1 MKNKFIIFYTIFAS
15 AVFAFAIAFFGV
27 NIYKE
32 YSQGQ
37 SRANQRYN
45 TLISDIKTYNSI
57 DKEISEN
64 SLSNIKSVLK
74 DFNDFSFIQINL
86 NDSEILKYPKDA
98 SADLTVSNL
107 TKTFSSS
114 FNTQNGQ
121 FEILCNMYLL
131 RPSSIYYYAK
141 ISFII
146 ILIVTIIT
154 IILIFYINSQ
164 EKQLSTGNISE
175 SDTDFSNENDEDE
188 DEIESELQIAEF
200 FSDSATK
207 NNLSKNPQDSE
218 NSDDLEIKEES
229 DSNDNNLSSQS
240 EHSDITLENHIE
252 TENNSET
259 ETNSKIETELEQNN
273 SEHSDKPSEDKK
285 DEDNQD
291 ENENKVSVSLPDYET
306 PVTIENLEEKEK
318 HEDEESAVSDNTEGS
333 PSGLFNP
340 ITGLGW
346 ESYLDTRLENEIN
359 RAISSEIDISVFIIN
374 IPDMERN
381 SEESKKV
388 SDYLT
393 LQFQFKDLL
402 FEYKNDSIVAIKIS
416 MNLDDA
422 LNFADKIHA
431 EISQIIEQKDCY
443 IGISTR
449 SIRIVSGERLLN
461 EAWASVEHA
470 KQEEDSPI
478 IAFRVDAERYRQF
491 LEQN

>member
-1 MKNKFIIFYTIFAS
+1 MKNKFIIFYTVFAS
-15 AVFAFAIAFFGV
+15 AIFAFAIAFFGV

-37 SRANQRYN
+37 ARANQRYN
-45 TLISDIKTYNSI
+45 TLITDIKAYNSI
-57 DKEISEN
+57 DKNISET

-74 DFNDFSFIQINL
+74 DFNDFSFIQIKL
-86 NDSEILKYPKDA
+86 NDSEILKYPKDV
-98 SADLTVSNL
+98 SAELTVSNL
-107 TKTFSSS
+107 TKTFSSN

-121 FEILCNMYLL
+121 FEILCNLYLL

-146 ILIVTIIT
+146 ILIVTLIT

-164 EKQLSTGNISE
+164 EKQFSAKVSSE
-175 SDTDFSNENDEDE
+175 ADAELLNENDFDSKFQLDENLSGSSSEVESSSIQQNSVNSIDLDIDLSSESEQNKNSFDE
-188 DEIESELQIAEF
+188 DSEQIFDLENNTEMDTEIQQ
-200 FSDSATK
+200 T
-207 NNLSKNPQDSE
+207 DSE
-218 NSDDLEIKEES
+218 YSALTPEDKINE
-229 DSNDNNLSSQS
+229 DSQ
-240 EHSDITLENHIE
+240 
-252 TENNSET
+252 TENE
-259 ETNSKIETELEQNN
+259 EKEI
-273 SEHSDKPSEDKK
+273 PA
-285 DEDNQD
+285 
-291 ENENKVSVSLPDYET
+291 SLPDYES
-306 PVTIENLEEKEK
+306 PVIIESSDVKENNDA
-318 HEDEESAVSDNTEGS
+318 ENAPASDSSESN

-340 ITGLGW
+340 VTGLGW

-374 IPDMERN
+374 IPNLERE

-388 SDYLT
+388 SEYLS

-402 FEYKNDSIVAIKIS
+402 FEYKNDCIVSIKIS

-431 EISQIIEQKDCY
+431 EIMQIINQKECY

-449 SIRIVSGERLLN
+449 SIRIVSSERLLN
-461 EAWASVEHA
+461 EAWAALEHA

-478 IAFRVDAERYRQF
+478 IAFRVDADKYRQF

>member
-1 MKNKFIIFYTIFAS
+1 MKNKFIIFYTVFAS
-15 AVFAFAIAFFGV
+15 AIFAFAIAFFGV

-37 SRANQRYN
+37 ARANQRYN
-45 TLISDIKTYNSI
+45 TLITDIKAYNSI
-57 DKEISEN
+57 DKNISET

-74 DFNDFSFIQINL
+74 DFNDFSFIQIKL
-86 NDSEILKYPKDA
+86 NDSEILKYPKDV
-98 SADLTVSNL
+98 SAELTVSNL
-107 TKTFSSS
+107 TKTFSSN

-121 FEILCNMYLL
+121 FEILCNLYLL

-146 ILIVTIIT
+146 ILIVTLIT

-164 EKQLSTGNISE
+164 EKQFSAKVSSE
-175 SDTDFSNENDEDE
+175 ADAELLNENDFDSKFQLDE
-188 DEIESELQIAEF
+188 NLSGSSSEVESSSIQQNSVNSIDLDIDLSSESEQNENSF
-200 FSDSATK
+200 YE
-207 NNLSKNPQDSE
+207 DSE
-218 NSDDLEIKEES
+218 QIFDLEKNTEM
-229 DSNDNNLSSQS
+229 
-240 EHSDITLENHIE
+240 E
-252 TENNSET
+252 TEIQQT
-259 ETNSKIETELEQNN
+259 
-273 SEHSDKPSEDKK
+273 DSEDGTLNP
-285 DEDNQD
+285 EDRNNENSQT
-291 ENENKVSVSLPDYET
+291 ENEEKEIPASLPDYES
-306 PVTIENLEEKEK
+306 PVIIESSDVKENNDA
-318 HEDEESAVSDNTEGS
+318 ENAPASDSSESN

-340 ITGLGW
+340 VTGLGW

-374 IPDMERN
+374 IPNLERE

-388 SDYLT
+388 SEYLS

-402 FEYKNDSIVAIKIS
+402 FEYKNDCIVAIKIS

-431 EISQIIEQKDCY
+431 EIMQIINQKECY

-449 SIRIVSGERLLN
+449 SIRIVSRERLLN
-461 EAWASVEHA
+461 EAWAALEHA

-478 IAFRVDAERYRQF
+478 IAFRVDADKYRQF

>member
-1 MKNKFIIFYTIFAS
+1 MKNKFIIFYTVFAS
-15 AVFAFAIAFFGV
+15 AIFAFAIAFFGV

-37 SRANQRYN
+37 ARANQRYN
-45 TLISDIKTYNSI
+45 TLITDIKAYNSI
-57 DKEISEN
+57 DKNISET

-74 DFNDFSFIQINL
+74 DFNDFSFIQIKL
-86 NDSEILKYPKDA
+86 NDSEILKYPKDV
-98 SADLTVSNL
+98 SAELTVSNL
-107 TKTFSSS
+107 TKTFSSN

-121 FEILCNMYLL
+121 FEILCNLYLL

-146 ILIVTIIT
+146 ILIVTLIT

-164 EKQLSTGNISE
+164 EKQFSAKVSSE
-175 SDTDFSNENDEDE
+175 TDSELLNENDFDSKLQLDENLSGSSSEVESSSIQQNSVNSIDLDIDLSSESEQNKKSFDE
-188 DEIESELQIAEF
+188 DSEQIFDLENNTEMDTEIQQ
-200 FSDSATK
+200 SDSEYSTLNPEDK
-207 NNLSKNPQDSE
+207 NNEDS
-218 NSDDLEIKEES
+218 
-229 DSNDNNLSSQS
+229 Q
-240 EHSDITLENHIE
+240 
-252 TENNSET
+252 TENE
-259 ETNSKIETELEQNN
+259 EKEI
-273 SEHSDKPSEDKK
+273 PA
-285 DEDNQD
+285 
-291 ENENKVSVSLPDYET
+291 SLPDYES
-306 PVTIENLEEKEK
+306 PVIIESSDVKENNDA
-318 HEDEESAVSDNTEGS
+318 ENAPASDSSESN

-340 ITGLGW
+340 VTGLGW

-374 IPDMERN
+374 IPNLERE

-388 SDYLT
+388 SEYLS

-402 FEYKNDSIVAIKIS
+402 FEYKNDCIVAIKIS

-431 EISQIIEQKDCY
+431 EIMQIINQKECY

-449 SIRIVSGERLLN
+449 SIRIVSSERLLN
-461 EAWASVEHA
+461 EAWAALEHA

-478 IAFRVDAERYRQF
+478 IAFRVDADKYRQF

>member
-1 MKNKFIIFYTIFAS
+1 MKNKFIIFYTVFAS
-15 AVFAFAIAFFGV
+15 AIFAFAIAFFGV

-37 SRANQRYN
+37 ARANQRYN
-45 TLISDIKTYNSI
+45 TLITDIKAYNSI
-57 DKEISEN
+57 DKNISET

-74 DFNDFSFIQINL
+74 DFNDFSFIQIKL
-86 NDSEILKYPKDA
+86 NDSEILKYPKDV
-98 SADLTVSNL
+98 SAELTVSNL
-107 TKTFSSS
+107 TKTFSSN

-121 FEILCNMYLL
+121 FEILCNLYLL

-146 ILIVTIIT
+146 ILIVTLIT

-164 EKQLSTGNISE
+164 EKQFSAKVSSE
-175 SDTDFSNENDEDE
+175 ADAELLNENDFDSKLQLDENLSGSSSEVESSSIQQNSVNSIDLDIDLSSESEQNEKSFDE
-188 DEIESELQIAEF
+188 DSEQIFDLENNTEMDTEIQQTDSEDGALNPE
-200 FSDSATK
+200 DK
-207 NNLSKNPQDSE
+207 NNEDS
-218 NSDDLEIKEES
+218 
-229 DSNDNNLSSQS
+229 Q
-240 EHSDITLENHIE
+240 
-252 TENNSET
+252 TENE
-259 ETNSKIETELEQNN
+259 EKEI
-273 SEHSDKPSEDKK
+273 PA
-285 DEDNQD
+285 
-291 ENENKVSVSLPDYET
+291 SLPDYES
-306 PVTIENLEEKEK
+306 PVIIESSDVKENNDA
-318 HEDEESAVSDNTEGS
+318 ENASASDSSESN

-340 ITGLGW
+340 VTGLGW

-374 IPDMERN
+374 IPNLERE

-388 SDYLT
+388 SEYLS

-402 FEYKNDSIVAIKIS
+402 FEYKNDCIVAIKIS

-431 EISQIIEQKDCY
+431 EIMQIINQKECY

-449 SIRIVSGERLLN
+449 SIRIVSSERLLN
-461 EAWASVEHA
+461 EAWAALEHA

-478 IAFRVDAERYRQF
+478 IAFRVDADKYRQF

>member
-15 AVFAFAIAFFGV
+15 AVFAFAISLFGV

-45 TLISDIKTYNSI
+45 TLVTDIKSYNSI

-86 NDSEILKYPKDA
+86 NNSEILKYPKDA

-107 TKTFSSS
+107 TKTFSSN

-164 EKQLSTGNISE
+164 EKQFSAKVSSEADSELLSENDFDSKLQLDENLSGSSSEVDSSFIQQNSVNSIDLDIDLSSE
-175 SDTDFSNENDEDE
+175 SEQNKNSFDED
-188 DEIESELQIAEF
+188 SELI
-200 FSDSATK
+200 SDLEK
-207 NNLSKNPQDSE
+207 NTEMDTEIQQTDSE
-218 NSDDLEIKEES
+218 DGALNPEDKNIE
-229 DSNDNNLSSQS
+229 DSQ
-240 EHSDITLENHIE
+240 
-252 TENNSET
+252 TENE
-259 ETNSKIETELEQNN
+259 EKEI
-273 SEHSDKPSEDKK
+273 PA
-285 DEDNQD
+285 
-291 ENENKVSVSLPDYET
+291 SLPDYES
-306 PVTIENLEEKEK
+306 PVIIESSDAKENIDA
-318 HEDEESAVSDNTEGS
+318 ENAPDSDSSESN

-340 ITGLGW
+340 VTGLGW
-346 ESYLDTRLENEIN
+346 ESYLNTRLENEIN

-374 IPDMERN
+374 IPNLERE

-388 SDYLT
+388 SEYLS

-402 FEYKNDSIVAIKIS
+402 FEYKNDCIVAIKIS
-416 MNLDDA
+416 MNLDEA
-422 LNFADKIHA
+422 LNFADKIHTD
-431 EISQIIEQKDCY
+431 ISQILEQKHCY

-449 SIRIVSGERLLN
+449 SIRIVSGERLFN
-461 EAWASVEHA
+461 EALAAVEHA
-470 KQEEDSPI
+470 KNEEDSPI
-478 IAFRVDAERYRQF
+478 IAFRVDVEKYRQF

>member
-1 MKNKFIIFYTIFAS
+1 MKNKFIIFYTVFAS
-15 AVFAFAIAFFGV
+15 AIFAFAIAFFGV

-37 SRANQRYN
+37 ARANQRYN
-45 TLISDIKTYNSI
+45 TLITDIKAYNSI
-57 DKEISEN
+57 DKNISET

-74 DFNDFSFIQINL
+74 DFNDFSFIQIKL
-86 NDSEILKYPKDA
+86 NDSEILKYPKDV
-98 SADLTVSNL
+98 SAELTVSNL
-107 TKTFSSS
+107 TKTFSSN

-121 FEILCNMYLL
+121 FEILCNLYLL

-146 ILIVTIIT
+146 ILIVTLIT

-164 EKQLSTGNISE
+164 EKQFSAKVSSE
-175 SDTDFSNENDEDE
+175 ADAELLNENDFDSKFQLDENLSGSSSEVDSSFIQQNSVNSIDLDIDLSSESEQNKKSFDE
-188 DEIESELQIAEF
+188 DSEQIFDLENNTEMDTEIQQTDSEDGTLNPE
-200 FSDSATK
+200 DK
-207 NNLSKNPQDSE
+207 NNEDS
-218 NSDDLEIKEES
+218 
-229 DSNDNNLSSQS
+229 Q
-240 EHSDITLENHIE
+240 
-252 TENNSET
+252 TENE
-259 ETNSKIETELEQNN
+259 EKEI
-273 SEHSDKPSEDKK
+273 PA
-285 DEDNQD
+285 
-291 ENENKVSVSLPDYET
+291 SLPDYES
-306 PVTIENLEEKEK
+306 PVIIETSDVKENNDA
-318 HEDEESAVSDNTEGS
+318 ENAPASDSSESN

-340 ITGLGW
+340 VTGLGW

-374 IPDMERN
+374 IPNLERE

-388 SDYLT
+388 SEYLS

-402 FEYKNDSIVAIKIS
+402 FEYKNDCIVAIKIS

-431 EISQIIEQKDCY
+431 EIMQIINQKECY

-449 SIRIVSGERLLN
+449 SIRIVSSERLLN
-461 EAWASVEHA
+461 EAWAALEHA

-478 IAFRVDAERYRQF
+478 IAFRVDADKYRQF

>member
-15 AVFAFAIAFFGV
+15 AVFAFAISLFGV

-45 TLISDIKTYNSI
+45 TLVTDIKSYNSI
-57 DKEISEN
+57 DKEMSEN
-64 SLSNIKSVLK
+64 SLSNLKSVLK

-86 NDSEILKYPKDA
+86 NNSEILKYPKNA

-107 TKTFSSS
+107 TKTFSSN

-164 EKQLSTGNISE
+164 EKQFSGKVSLEADSELLSENDFDSKLQLDENLSGSSSEVDSSFIQQNSVNSIDLDIDLSSE
-175 SDTDFSNENDEDE
+175 SEQNKNSFDEDSE
-188 DEIESELQIAEF
+188 QISDLEKNTEMDTEIQQ
-200 FSDSATK
+200 T
-207 NNLSKNPQDSE
+207 DSE
-218 NSDDLEIKEES
+218 DGALNPEDKNIE
-229 DSNDNNLSSQS
+229 DSQ
-240 EHSDITLENHIE
+240 
-252 TENNSET
+252 TENE
-259 ETNSKIETELEQNN
+259 EKEI
-273 SEHSDKPSEDKK
+273 PA
-285 DEDNQD
+285 
-291 ENENKVSVSLPDYET
+291 SLPDYES
-306 PVTIENLEEKEK
+306 PMIIESSDVKENNDA
-318 HEDEESAVSDNTEGS
+318 ENAPASDSSESN

-340 ITGLGW
+340 VTGLGW

-374 IPDMERN
+374 IPNLERE

-388 SDYLT
+388 SEYLS

-402 FEYKNDSIVAIKIS
+402 FEYKNDCIVAIKIS
-416 MNLDDA
+416 MNLDEA

-431 EISQIIEQKDCY
+431 DISQILEQKQCY

-449 SIRIVSGERLLN
+449 SIRIVSGERLFN
-461 EAWASVEHA
+461 EALAAVEHA
-470 KQEEDSPI
+470 KNEEDSPI
-478 IAFRVDAERYRQF
+478 IAFRVDVEKYRQF

>member
-15 AVFAFAIAFFGV
+15 AVFAFAISLFGV

-45 TLISDIKTYNSI
+45 TLVTDIKSYNSI

-64 SLSNIKSVLK
+64 SLSNLKSVLK

-86 NDSEILKYPKDA
+86 NNSEILKYPKDA

-107 TKTFSSS
+107 TKTFSSN

-154 IILIFYINSQ
+154 MILIFYINSQ
-164 EKQLSTGNISE
+164 EKQFSAKVSSEADSELLS
-175 SDTDFSNENDEDE
+175 ENDFDSKLELDE
-188 DEIESELQIAEF
+188 NL
-200 FSDSATK
+200 SDS
-207 NNLSKNPQDSE
+207 SSEVDSSFIQQ
-218 NSDDLEIKEES
+218 NSVNSIDLNI
-229 DSNDNNLSSQS
+229 NLSSES
-240 EHSDITLENHIE
+240 
-252 TENNSET
+252 
-259 ETNSKIETELEQNN
+259 EQNKN
-273 SEHSDKPSEDKK
+273 SFDEASEQISDLEKNTEMDTEIQQTDSEDGTLNSEDKNN
-285 DEDNQD
+285 EDSQT
-291 ENENKVSVSLPDYET
+291 ENEEKEIPASLPDYES
-306 PVTIENLEEKEK
+306 PMIIESSDVKENNDA
-318 HEDEESAVSDNTEGS
+318 ENAPDSDSSESN

-340 ITGLGW
+340 VTGLGW
-346 ESYLDTRLENEIN
+346 ESYLNTRLENEIN

-374 IPDMERN
+374 IPNLERE

-388 SDYLT
+388 SEYLS

-402 FEYKNDSIVAIKIS
+402 FEYKNDCIVAIKIS
-416 MNLDDA
+416 MNLDEA

-431 EISQIIEQKDCY
+431 DISQILEQKQCY

-449 SIRIVSGERLLN
+449 SIRIVSGERLFN
-461 EAWASVEHA
+461 EALAAVEHA
-470 KQEEDSPI
+470 KNEEDSPI
-478 IAFRVDAERYRQF
+478 IAFRVDVEKYRQF

>member
-1 MKNKFIIFYTIFAS
+1 MKNKFIIFYTVFAS
-15 AVFAFAIAFFGV
+15 AIFAFAIAFFGV

-37 SRANQRYN
+37 ARANQRYN
-45 TLISDIKTYNSI
+45 TLITDIKAYNSI
-57 DKEISEN
+57 DKNISET

-74 DFNDFSFIQINL
+74 DFNDFSFIQIKL
-86 NDSEILKYPKDA
+86 NDSEILKYPKDV
-98 SADLTVSNL
+98 SAELTVSNL
-107 TKTFSSS
+107 TKTFSSN

-121 FEILCNMYLL
+121 FEILCNLYLL

-146 ILIVTIIT
+146 ILIVTLIT

-164 EKQLSTGNISE
+164 EKQFSAKVSSE
-175 SDTDFSNENDEDE
+175 ADSELLNENDFDSKLQLDENLSGSSSEVESSSIQQNSVNSIDLDIDLSSESEQNKNSFDE
-188 DEIESELQIAEF
+188 DSEQISDLEKNTEMDTEIQQ
-200 FSDSATK
+200 SDSEYSTLNPEDK
-207 NNLSKNPQDSE
+207 NNEDS
-218 NSDDLEIKEES
+218 
-229 DSNDNNLSSQS
+229 Q
-240 EHSDITLENHIE
+240 
-252 TENNSET
+252 TENE
-259 ETNSKIETELEQNN
+259 EKEI
-273 SEHSDKPSEDKK
+273 PA
-285 DEDNQD
+285 
-291 ENENKVSVSLPDYET
+291 SLPDYES
-306 PVTIENLEEKEK
+306 PMIIESSDVKENNDA
-318 HEDEESAVSDNTEGS
+318 ENAPASDSSESN

-340 ITGLGW
+340 VTGLGW

-374 IPDMERN
+374 IPNLERE

-388 SDYLT
+388 SEYLS

-402 FEYKNDSIVAIKIS
+402 FEYKNDCIVAIKIS

-431 EISQIIEQKDCY
+431 EIMQIINQKECY

-449 SIRIVSGERLLN
+449 SIRIVSSERLLN
-461 EAWASVEHA
+461 EAWAALEHA

-478 IAFRVDAERYRQF
+478 IAFRVDADKYRQF

>member
-15 AVFAFAIAFFGV
+15 AVFAFAISLFGV

-45 TLISDIKTYNSI
+45 TLVTDIKSYNSI

-64 SLSNIKSVLK
+64 SLSNLKSVLK

-86 NDSEILKYPKDA
+86 NNSEILKYPKDA

-107 TKTFSSS
+107 TKTFSSN

-121 FEILCNMYLL
+121 FEIFCNMYLL

-164 EKQLSTGNISE
+164 EKQFSAKVSSEADSELLS
-175 SDTDFSNENDEDE
+175 ENDFDSKLQLDE
-188 DEIESELQIAEF
+188 
-200 FSDSATK
+200 
-207 NNLSKNPQDSE
+207 NLSGSSSEVDSSFIQQ
-218 NSDDLEIKEES
+218 NSVNSIDLNI
-229 DSNDNNLSSQS
+229 NLSSES
-240 EHSDITLENHIE
+240 EQNKNSFDEDSEQISVLEKNTEMDTEIQQTDSE
-252 TENNSET
+252 DGALNPEDKNNEDSQTENEEKEIT
-259 ETNSKIETELEQNN
+259 A
-273 SEHSDKPSEDKK
+273 
-285 DEDNQD
+285 
-291 ENENKVSVSLPDYET
+291 SLPDFES
-306 PVTIENLEEKEK
+306 PMIIESFDAKENNDA
-318 HEDEESAVSDNTEGS
+318 ENAPDSDSSESN

-340 ITGLGW
+340 VTGLGW

-374 IPDMERN
+374 IPNLERE

-388 SDYLT
+388 SEYLS

-402 FEYKNDSIVAIKIS
+402 FEYKNDCIVAIKIS
-416 MNLDDA
+416 MNLDEA

-431 EISQIIEQKDCY
+431 DISQILEQKQCY

-449 SIRIVSGERLLN
+449 SIRIVSGERLFN
-461 EAWASVEHA
+461 EALAAVEHA
-470 KQEEDSPI
+470 KNEEDSPI
-478 IAFRVDAERYRQF
+478 IAFRVDVEKYRQF

>member
-15 AVFAFAIAFFGV
+15 AVFAFAISLFGV

-45 TLISDIKTYNSI
+45 TLVTDIKSYNSI

-86 NDSEILKYPKDA
+86 NNSEILKYPKDA

-107 TKTFSSS
+107 TKTFSSN

-164 EKQLSTGNISE
+164 EKQFSAKISSEADSELLSENDFDSKLQLDENLSDSSSEVDSSFIQQNSVNSIDLDIDLSSE
-175 SDTDFSNENDEDE
+175 SEQNKNSFDEDSE
-188 DEIESELQIAEF
+188 QIFDLENNTEMDTEIQQ
-200 FSDSATK
+200 T
-207 NNLSKNPQDSE
+207 DSE
-218 NSDDLEIKEES
+218 DGALN
-229 DSNDNNLSSQS
+229 
-240 EHSDITLENHIE
+240 
-252 TENNSET
+252 
-259 ETNSKIETELEQNN
+259 
-273 SEHSDKPSEDKK
+273 SEDKNN
-285 DEDNQD
+285 EDSQT
-291 ENENKVSVSLPDYET
+291 ENEEKEIPASLPDYES
-306 PVTIENLEEKEK
+306 PMIIESSDAKENNDA
-318 HEDEESAVSDNTEGS
+318 ENYPDSDSSESN

-340 ITGLGW
+340 VTGLGW

-374 IPDMERN
+374 IPNLERE

-388 SDYLT
+388 SEYLS

-402 FEYKNDSIVAIKIS
+402 FEYKNDCIVAIKIS
-416 MNLDDA
+416 MNLDEA

-431 EISQIIEQKDCY
+431 DISQILEQKQCY

-449 SIRIVSGERLLN
+449 SIRIVSGERLFN
-461 EAWASVEHA
+461 EALAAVEHA
-470 KQEEDSPI
+470 KNEEDSPI
-478 IAFRVDAERYRQF
+478 IAFRVDVEKYRQF

>member
-1 MKNKFIIFYTIFAS
+1 MKNKFIIFYTVFAS
-15 AVFAFAIAFFGV
+15 AIFAFAIAFFGV

-37 SRANQRYN
+37 ARANQRYN
-45 TLISDIKTYNSI
+45 TLITDIKAYNSI
-57 DKEISEN
+57 DKNISET

-74 DFNDFSFIQINL
+74 DFNDFSFIQIKL
-86 NDSEILKYPKDA
+86 NDSEILKYPKDV
-98 SADLTVSNL
+98 SAELTVSNL
-107 TKTFSSS
+107 TKTFSSN

-121 FEILCNMYLL
+121 FEILCNLYLL

-146 ILIVTIIT
+146 ILIVTLIT

-164 EKQLSTGNISE
+164 EKQFSAKVSSE
-175 SDTDFSNENDEDE
+175 ADAELLNENDFDSKFQLDE
-188 DEIESELQIAEF
+188 NLSGSSSEVESSSIQQNSVNSIDLDIDLSSESEQNENSFGEDSEQIFDLENNTEMDTEIQQT
-200 FSDSATK
+200 DSEDGTLNPEDK
-207 NNLSKNPQDSE
+207 NNEDS
-218 NSDDLEIKEES
+218 
-229 DSNDNNLSSQS
+229 Q
-240 EHSDITLENHIE
+240 
-252 TENNSET
+252 TENE
-259 ETNSKIETELEQNN
+259 EKEI
-273 SEHSDKPSEDKK
+273 PA
-285 DEDNQD
+285 
-291 ENENKVSVSLPDYET
+291 SLPDYES
-306 PVTIENLEEKEK
+306 PVIIESSDVKENNDA
-318 HEDEESAVSDNTEGS
+318 ENAPASDSSESN

-340 ITGLGW
+340 VTGLGW

-374 IPDMERN
+374 IPNLERE

-388 SDYLT
+388 SEYLS

-402 FEYKNDSIVAIKIS
+402 FEYKNDCIVAIKIS

-431 EISQIIEQKDCY
+431 EIMQIINQKECY

-449 SIRIVSGERLLN
+449 SIRIVSSERLLN
-461 EAWASVEHA
+461 EAWAALEHA

-478 IAFRVDAERYRQF
+478 IAFRVDTDKYRQF

>member
-1 MKNKFIIFYTIFAS
+1 MKNKFIILYTVFAS
-15 AVFAFAIAFFGV
+15 AIFAFAIAFFGV

-37 SRANQRYN
+37 ARANQRYN
-45 TLISDIKTYNSI
+45 TLITDIKAYNSI
-57 DKEISEN
+57 DKNISET

-74 DFNDFSFIQINL
+74 DFNDFSFIQIKL
-86 NDSEILKYPKDA
+86 NDSEILKYPKDV
-98 SADLTVSNL
+98 SAELTVSNL
-107 TKTFSSS
+107 TKTFSSN

-121 FEILCNMYLL
+121 FEILCNLYLL

-146 ILIVTIIT
+146 ILIVTLIT

-164 EKQLSTGNISE
+164 EKQFSAKVSSE
-175 SDTDFSNENDEDE
+175 ADAELLNENDFDSKLQLDE
-188 DEIESELQIAEF
+188 NLSGSSSEVESSSIQQNSVNSIDLDIDLSSESEQNKNSFEEDSEQIFDLEKNTEMDTEIQQTD
-200 FSDSATK
+200 SEDSALNPEDK
-207 NNLSKNPQDSE
+207 NNEDS
-218 NSDDLEIKEES
+218 
-229 DSNDNNLSSQS
+229 Q
-240 EHSDITLENHIE
+240 
-252 TENNSET
+252 TENE
-259 ETNSKIETELEQNN
+259 EKEI
-273 SEHSDKPSEDKK
+273 PA
-285 DEDNQD
+285 
-291 ENENKVSVSLPDYET
+291 SLPDYES
-306 PVTIENLEEKEK
+306 PVIIETSDVKENNDA
-318 HEDEESAVSDNTEGS
+318 ENAPASDSSESN

-340 ITGLGW
+340 VTGLGW

-374 IPDMERN
+374 IPNLERE

-388 SDYLT
+388 SEYLS

-402 FEYKNDSIVAIKIS
+402 FEYRNDCIVAIKIS

-431 EISQIIEQKDCY
+431 EIMQIINQKECY

-449 SIRIVSGERLLN
+449 SIRIVSSERLLN
-461 EAWASVEHA
+461 EAWAALEHA

-478 IAFRVDAERYRQF
+478 IAFRVDADKYRQF

>member
-1 MKNKFIIFYTIFAS
+1 MKNKFIIFYTVFAS
-15 AVFAFAIAFFGV
+15 AIFAFAIAFFGV

-37 SRANQRYN
+37 ARANQRYN
-45 TLISDIKTYNSI
+45 TLITDIKAYNSI
-57 DKEISEN
+57 DKNISET

-74 DFNDFSFIQINL
+74 DFNDFSFIQIKL
-86 NDSEILKYPKDA
+86 NDSEILKYPKDV
-98 SADLTVSNL
+98 SAELTVSNL
-107 TKTFSSS
+107 TKTFSSN

-121 FEILCNMYLL
+121 FEILCNLYLL

-146 ILIVTIIT
+146 ILIVTLIT

-164 EKQLSTGNISE
+164 EKQFSAKVSSE
-175 SDTDFSNENDEDE
+175 ADAELLNENDFDSKLQLDENLSGSSSEVDSSFIQQNSVNSIDLDIDLTSESEQNKNSFDE
-188 DEIESELQIAEF
+188 DSEQISDLEKNTEMDTEIQQTDSEY
-200 FSDSATK
+200 SALNPEDK
-207 NNLSKNPQDSE
+207 NNEDS
-218 NSDDLEIKEES
+218 
-229 DSNDNNLSSQS
+229 Q
-240 EHSDITLENHIE
+240 
-252 TENNSET
+252 TENE
-259 ETNSKIETELEQNN
+259 EKEI
-273 SEHSDKPSEDKK
+273 PA
-285 DEDNQD
+285 
-291 ENENKVSVSLPDYET
+291 SLPDYES
-306 PVTIENLEEKEK
+306 PVIIETSDVKENNDA
-318 HEDEESAVSDNTEGS
+318 ENAPASDSSESN

-340 ITGLGW
+340 VTGLGW

-374 IPDMERN
+374 IPNLERE

-388 SDYLT
+388 SEYLS

-402 FEYKNDSIVAIKIS
+402 FEYKNDCIVAIKIS

-431 EISQIIEQKDCY
+431 EIMQIINQKECY

-449 SIRIVSGERLLN
+449 SIRIVSSERLLN
-461 EAWASVEHA
+461 EAWAALEHA

-478 IAFRVDAERYRQF
+478 IAFRVDADKYRQF

>member
-15 AVFAFAIAFFGV
+15 AVFAFAISLFGV

-45 TLISDIKTYNSI
+45 TLVTDIKSYNSI

-86 NDSEILKYPKDA
+86 NNSEILKYPKDA

-107 TKTFSSS
+107 TKTFSSN

-164 EKQLSTGNISE
+164 EKQFSAKVSSEADSELLSENDFDSKLQLDENLSDSSSEVDSSFIQQNSVNSIDLDIDLSSE
-175 SDTDFSNENDEDE
+175 SEQNKNSFEEDSEQISDLEKNTEFDTEIQQTDSEDGALNPE
-188 DEIESELQIAEF
+188 D
-200 FSDSATK
+200 K
-207 NNLSKNPQDSE
+207 NNEDS
-218 NSDDLEIKEES
+218 
-229 DSNDNNLSSQS
+229 Q
-240 EHSDITLENHIE
+240 
-252 TENNSET
+252 TENE
-259 ETNSKIETELEQNN
+259 EKEI
-273 SEHSDKPSEDKK
+273 PAA
-285 DEDNQD
+285 
-291 ENENKVSVSLPDYET
+291 LPDYES
-306 PVTIENLEEKEK
+306 PMIIESSDAKENNDA
-318 HEDEESAVSDNTEGS
+318 ENYPDSDSSESN

-340 ITGLGW
+340 VTGLGW

-374 IPDMERN
+374 IPNLERE

-388 SDYLT
+388 SEYLS

-402 FEYKNDSIVAIKIS
+402 FEYKNDCIVAIKIS
-416 MNLDDA
+416 MNLDEA

-431 EISQIIEQKDCY
+431 DISQILEQKQCY

-449 SIRIVSGERLLN
+449 SIRIVSGERLFN
-461 EAWASVEHA
+461 EALAAVEHA
-470 KQEEDSPI
+470 KNEEDSPI
-478 IAFRVDAERYRQF
+478 IAFRVDVEKYRQF

>member
-15 AVFAFAIAFFGV
+15 AVFAFAISLFGV

-45 TLISDIKTYNSI
+45 TLVTDIKSYNSI

-64 SLSNIKSVLK
+64 SLSNLKSVLK

-86 NDSEILKYPKDA
+86 NNSEILKYPKDA

-107 TKTFSSS
+107 TKTFSSN

-164 EKQLSTGNISE
+164 EKQFSAKVSSETDSELLSENDFDSKLQLDENLSGSSSEVASSFIQQNSVNSIDLDIDLSSE
-175 SDTDFSNENDEDE
+175 SEQNKNSFDEDSEQISDLEKNTEMDTEIQQTDSE
-188 DEIESELQIAEF
+188 DGALNPE
-200 FSDSATK
+200 DK
-207 NNLSKNPQDSE
+207 NNEDS
-218 NSDDLEIKEES
+218 
-229 DSNDNNLSSQS
+229 Q
-240 EHSDITLENHIE
+240 
-252 TENNSET
+252 TENE
-259 ETNSKIETELEQNN
+259 EKEI
-273 SEHSDKPSEDKK
+273 PA
-285 DEDNQD
+285 
-291 ENENKVSVSLPDYET
+291 SLPDYES
-306 PVTIENLEEKEK
+306 PMIIESSDVKENNDA
-318 HEDEESAVSDNTEGS
+318 ENAPDSDISESN

-340 ITGLGW
+340 VTGLGW

-374 IPDMERN
+374 IPNLERE

-388 SDYLT
+388 SEYLS

-402 FEYKNDSIVAIKIS
+402 FEYKNDCIVAIKIS
-416 MNLDDA
+416 MNLDEA

-431 EISQIIEQKDCY
+431 DISQILEQKQCY

-449 SIRIVSGERLLN
+449 SIRIVSGERLFN
-461 EAWASVEHA
+461 EALAAVEHA
-470 KQEEDSPI
+470 KNEEDSPI
-478 IAFRVDAERYRQF
+478 IAFRVDVEKYRQF

>member
-15 AVFAFAIAFFGV
+15 AVFAFAISLFGV

-45 TLISDIKTYNSI
+45 TLVTDIKSYNSI

-86 NDSEILKYPKDA
+86 NNSEILKYPKDA

-107 TKTFSSS
+107 TKTFSSN

-164 EKQLSTGNISE
+164 EKQFSAKVSSEADSELLSENDFDSKLQLDENLSGSSSEVDSSFIQQNSVNSIDLDIDLSSE
-175 SDTDFSNENDEDE
+175 SEQNKNSFDEDSEQISDLEKNTEMDTEIQQTDSE
-188 DEIESELQIAEF
+188 DGALNPE
-200 FSDSATK
+200 DK
-207 NNLSKNPQDSE
+207 NNEDS
-218 NSDDLEIKEES
+218 
-229 DSNDNNLSSQS
+229 Q
-240 EHSDITLENHIE
+240 
-252 TENNSET
+252 TENE
-259 ETNSKIETELEQNN
+259 EKEI
-273 SEHSDKPSEDKK
+273 PA
-285 DEDNQD
+285 
-291 ENENKVSVSLPDYET
+291 SLPDYES
-306 PVTIENLEEKEK
+306 PMIIESSDAKENNDA
-318 HEDEESAVSDNTEGS
+318 ENAPDSDSSESN

-340 ITGLGW
+340 VTGLGW

-374 IPDMERN
+374 IPNLERE

-388 SDYLT
+388 SEYLS

-402 FEYKNDSIVAIKIS
+402 FEYKNDCIVAIKIS
-416 MNLDDA
+416 MNLDEA

-431 EISQIIEQKDCY
+431 DISQILEQKQCY

-449 SIRIVSGERLLN
+449 SIRIVSGERLFN
-461 EAWASVEHA
+461 EALAAVEHA
-470 KQEEDSPI
+470 KNEEDSPI
-478 IAFRVDAERYRQF
+478 IAFRVDVEKYRQF

>member
-15 AVFAFAIAFFGV
+15 AVFAFAISLFGV

-45 TLISDIKTYNSI
+45 TLVTDIKSYNSI

-86 NDSEILKYPKDA
+86 NNSEILKYPKDA

-107 TKTFSSS
+107 TKTFSSN

-164 EKQLSTGNISE
+164 EKQFSAKVSSEADSELLSENDFDSKLQLDENLSGSSSEVDSSFIQQNSLNSIDLDIDLSSE
-175 SDTDFSNENDEDE
+175 SEQNKNSFDEDSEQISDLEKNTEIQQTDSEDGALNPEDKSNE
-188 DEIESELQIAEF
+188 
-200 FSDSATK
+200 DS
-207 NNLSKNPQDSE
+207 Q
-218 NSDDLEIKEES
+218 
-229 DSNDNNLSSQS
+229 
-240 EHSDITLENHIE
+240 
-252 TENNSET
+252 TENE
-259 ETNSKIETELEQNN
+259 EKEI
-273 SEHSDKPSEDKK
+273 PA
-285 DEDNQD
+285 
-291 ENENKVSVSLPDYET
+291 SLPDYES
-306 PVTIENLEEKEK
+306 PMIIESSDAKENNDA
-318 HEDEESAVSDNTEGS
+318 ENYPDSDSSESN

-340 ITGLGW
+340 VTGLGW

-374 IPDMERN
+374 IPNLERE

-388 SDYLT
+388 SEYLS

-402 FEYKNDSIVAIKIS
+402 FEYKNDCIVAIKIS
-416 MNLDDA
+416 MNLDEA

-431 EISQIIEQKDCY
+431 DISQILEQKQCY

-449 SIRIVSGERLLN
+449 SIRIVSGERLFN
-461 EAWASVEHA
+461 EALAAVEHA
-470 KQEEDSPI
+470 KNEEDSPI
-478 IAFRVDAERYRQF
+478 IAFRVDVEKYRQF

>member
-15 AVFAFAIAFFGV
+15 AVFAFAISLFGV

-45 TLISDIKTYNSI
+45 TLVTDIKSYNSI

-64 SLSNIKSVLK
+64 SLSNLKSVLK

-86 NDSEILKYPKDA
+86 NNSEILKYPKDA

-107 TKTFSSS
+107 TKTFSSN

-164 EKQLSTGNISE
+164 EKHFSAKVSSEADSELLSENDFDSKLQLDENLSGSSSEVDSSFIQQNSVNSIDLDIDLSSE
-175 SDTDFSNENDEDE
+175 SEQNKNSFDEDSEQISDLEKNTEMDTEIQQTDSE
-188 DEIESELQIAEF
+188 DGALNPE
-200 FSDSATK
+200 DK
-207 NNLSKNPQDSE
+207 NNEDS
-218 NSDDLEIKEES
+218 
-229 DSNDNNLSSQS
+229 Q
-240 EHSDITLENHIE
+240 
-252 TENNSET
+252 TENE
-259 ETNSKIETELEQNN
+259 EKEI
-273 SEHSDKPSEDKK
+273 PA
-285 DEDNQD
+285 
-291 ENENKVSVSLPDYET
+291 SLPDYES
-306 PVTIENLEEKEK
+306 PMIIESSDAKENNDT
-318 HEDEESAVSDNTEGS
+318 ENTSDSDSSESN

-340 ITGLGW
+340 VTGLGW

-374 IPDMERN
+374 IPDLERE

-388 SDYLT
+388 SEYLS

-402 FEYKNDSIVAIKIS
+402 FEYKNDCIVAIKIS
-416 MNLDDA
+416 MNLDEA

-431 EISQIIEQKDCY
+431 DISQILEQKQCY

-449 SIRIVSGERLLN
+449 SIRIVSGERLFN
-461 EAWASVEHA
+461 EALAAVEHA
-470 KQEEDSPI
+470 KNEEDSPI
-478 IAFRVDAERYRQF
+478 IAFRVDVEKYRQF

>member
-1 MKNKFIIFYTIFAS
+1 MKNKFIIFYTVFAS
-15 AVFAFAIAFFGV
+15 AIFAFAIAFFGV

-37 SRANQRYN
+37 ARANQRYN
-45 TLISDIKTYNSI
+45 TLITDIKAYNSI
-57 DKEISEN
+57 DKNISET

-74 DFNDFSFIQINL
+74 DFNDFSFIQIKL
-86 NDSEILKYPKDA
+86 NDSEILKYPKDV
-98 SADLTVSNL
+98 SAELTVSNL
-107 TKTFSSS
+107 TKTFSSN

-121 FEILCNMYLL
+121 FEISCNLYLL

-146 ILIVTIIT
+146 ILIVTLIT

-164 EKQLSTGNISE
+164 EKQFSTKVSSE
-175 SDTDFSNENDEDE
+175 ADSEFLNENDFDSKLQLDE
-188 DEIESELQIAEF
+188 NLSGSSSEVESSSIQQNSVNSIDLDIDLSSESEQNENSFGEDSEQIFDLENNTEMDTEIQQT
-200 FSDSATK
+200 DSEDDALNPEDK
-207 NNLSKNPQDSE
+207 NNEDS
-218 NSDDLEIKEES
+218 
-229 DSNDNNLSSQS
+229 Q
-240 EHSDITLENHIE
+240 
-252 TENNSET
+252 TENE
-259 ETNSKIETELEQNN
+259 EKEI
-273 SEHSDKPSEDKK
+273 PA
-285 DEDNQD
+285 
-291 ENENKVSVSLPDYET
+291 SLPDYES
-306 PVTIENLEEKEK
+306 PVIIESSDVKENNDAENT
-318 HEDEESAVSDNTEGS
+318 HASDSSESN

-340 ITGLGW
+340 VTGLGW

-374 IPDMERN
+374 IPNLERE

-388 SDYLT
+388 SEYLS

-402 FEYKNDSIVAIKIS
+402 FEYKNDCIVAIKIS

-431 EISQIIEQKDCY
+431 EIMQIINQKECY

-449 SIRIVSGERLLN
+449 SIRIVSSERLLN
-461 EAWASVEHA
+461 EAWAALEHA

-478 IAFRVDAERYRQF
+478 IAFRVDADKYRQF

>member
-164 EKQLSTGNISE
+164 EKQLSTGNFSE

-188 DEIESELQIAEF
+188 IESELQIAEN
-200 FSDSATK
+200 FSDSTTK
-207 NNLSKNPQDSE
+207 NSLSKNSQDSE
-218 NSDDLEIKEES
+218 NSDDLEINEES

-259 ETNSKIETELEQNN
+259 ETNSKIETELEQND

-318 HEDEESAVSDNTEGS
+318 HEDEESAVSDNAEGS

-461 EAWASVEHA
+461 EAWAAVEHA

>member
-15 AVFAFAIAFFGV
+15 AVFAFAISLFGV

-45 TLISDIKTYNSI
+45 TLVTDIKSYNSI

-64 SLSNIKSVLK
+64 SLSNLKSVLK

-86 NDSEILKYPKDA
+86 NNSEILKYPKDA

-107 TKTFSSS
+107 TKTFSSN

-164 EKQLSTGNISE
+164 EKQFSAKVSSEADSELLSENDFDSKLQLDENLSGSSSEVDSSFIQQNSVNSIDLDIDLSSE
-175 SDTDFSNENDEDE
+175 SEQNKNSFDEDSEQISDLEKNTEMDTEIQQTDSE
-188 DEIESELQIAEF
+188 DDALNPE
-200 FSDSATK
+200 DK
-207 NNLSKNPQDSE
+207 NNEDS
-218 NSDDLEIKEES
+218 
-229 DSNDNNLSSQS
+229 Q
-240 EHSDITLENHIE
+240 
-252 TENNSET
+252 TENE
-259 ETNSKIETELEQNN
+259 EKEI
-273 SEHSDKPSEDKK
+273 PA
-285 DEDNQD
+285 
-291 ENENKVSVSLPDYET
+291 SLPDYES
-306 PVTIENLEEKEK
+306 PMIIESSDIKENNDA
-318 HEDEESAVSDNTEGS
+318 ENAPDSDSSESN
-333 PSGLFNP
+333 PPGLFNP
-340 ITGLGW
+340 VTGLGW

-374 IPDMERN
+374 IPNLERE

-388 SDYLT
+388 SEYLS

-402 FEYKNDSIVAIKIS
+402 FEYKNDCIVAIKIS
-416 MNLDDA
+416 MNLDEA

-431 EISQIIEQKDCY
+431 DISHILEQKQCY

-449 SIRIVSGERLLN
+449 SIRIVSGERLFN
-461 EAWASVEHA
+461 EALAAVEHA
-470 KQEEDSPI
+470 KNEEDSPI
-478 IAFRVDAERYRQF
+478 IAFRVDVEKYRQF

>member
-1 MKNKFIIFYTIFAS
+1 MKNKFIIFYTVFAS
-15 AVFAFAIAFFGV
+15 AIFAFAIAFFGV

-37 SRANQRYN
+37 ARANQRYN
-45 TLISDIKTYNSI
+45 TLITDIKAYNSI
-57 DKEISEN
+57 DKNISET

-74 DFNDFSFIQINL
+74 DFNDFSFIQIKL
-86 NDSEILKYPKDA
+86 NDSEILKYPKDV
-98 SADLTVSNL
+98 SAELTVSNL
-107 TKTFSSS
+107 TKTFSSN

-121 FEILCNMYLL
+121 FEILCNLYLL

-146 ILIVTIIT
+146 ILIVTLIT

-164 EKQLSTGNISE
+164 EKQFSAKVSSE
-175 SDTDFSNENDEDE
+175 ADSELLNENDFDSKLQLDE
-188 DEIESELQIAEF
+188 NISGSSSEVESSSIQQNSVNSIDLDIDLSSESEQNKNSFEEDSEQIFDLEKNTEMDTEIQQTD
-200 FSDSATK
+200 SEDSALNPEDK
-207 NNLSKNPQDSE
+207 NNEDS
-218 NSDDLEIKEES
+218 
-229 DSNDNNLSSQS
+229 Q
-240 EHSDITLENHIE
+240 
-252 TENNSET
+252 TENE
-259 ETNSKIETELEQNN
+259 EKEI
-273 SEHSDKPSEDKK
+273 PA
-285 DEDNQD
+285 
-291 ENENKVSVSLPDYET
+291 SLPDYES
-306 PVTIENLEEKEK
+306 PVIIENSDVKENNDA
-318 HEDEESAVSDNTEGS
+318 ENAPASDSSESN

-340 ITGLGW
+340 VTGLGW

-374 IPDMERN
+374 IPNLERE

-388 SDYLT
+388 SEYLS

-402 FEYKNDSIVAIKIS
+402 FEYRNDCIVAIKIS

-431 EISQIIEQKDCY
+431 EIMQIINQKECY

-449 SIRIVSGERLLN
+449 SIRIVSSERLLN
-461 EAWASVEHA
+461 EAWAALEHA

-478 IAFRVDAERYRQF
+478 IAFRVDADKYRQF

>member
-1 MKNKFIIFYTIFAS
+1 MKNKFIIFYTVFAS
-15 AVFAFAIAFFGV
+15 AIFAFAIAFFGV

-37 SRANQRYN
+37 ARANQRYN
-45 TLISDIKTYNSI
+45 TLITDIKAYNSI
-57 DKEISEN
+57 DKNISET

-74 DFNDFSFIQINL
+74 DFNDFSFIQIKL
-86 NDSEILKYPKDA
+86 NDSEILKYPKDV
-98 SADLTVSNL
+98 SAELTVSNL
-107 TKTFSSS
+107 TKTFSSN

-121 FEILCNMYLL
+121 FEILCNLYLL

-146 ILIVTIIT
+146 ILIVTLIT

-164 EKQLSTGNISE
+164 EKQFSAKVSSE
-175 SDTDFSNENDEDE
+175 ADSELLNENDFDSKLQLDENISGSSSEVESSSIQQNSVNSIDLDIDLSSESEQNKNSFDE
-188 DEIESELQIAEF
+188 DSEQIFDLEKNTEMDTEIQQ
-200 FSDSATK
+200 SDSEYSTLNPEDK
-207 NNLSKNPQDSE
+207 NNEDS
-218 NSDDLEIKEES
+218 
-229 DSNDNNLSSQS
+229 Q
-240 EHSDITLENHIE
+240 
-252 TENNSET
+252 TENE
-259 ETNSKIETELEQNN
+259 EKEI
-273 SEHSDKPSEDKK
+273 PA
-285 DEDNQD
+285 
-291 ENENKVSVSLPDYET
+291 SLPDYES
-306 PVTIENLEEKEK
+306 PVIIESSDVKENNDA
-318 HEDEESAVSDNTEGS
+318 ENAPASDSSESN

-340 ITGLGW
+340 VTGLGW

-374 IPDMERN
+374 IPNLERE

-388 SDYLT
+388 SEYLS

-402 FEYKNDSIVAIKIS
+402 FEYKNDCIVAIKIS

-431 EISQIIEQKDCY
+431 EIMQIINQKECY

-449 SIRIVSGERLLN
+449 SIRIVSSERLLN
-461 EAWASVEHA
+461 EACAALEHA

-478 IAFRVDAERYRQF
+478 IAFRVDADKYRQF

>member
-15 AVFAFAIAFFGV
+15 AVFAFAISLFGV

-37 SRANQRYN
+37 ARANQRYN
-45 TLISDIKTYNSI
+45 TLITDIKAYNSI
-57 DKEISEN
+57 DKKISET

-74 DFNDFSFIQINL
+74 DFNDFSFIQIKL
-86 NDSEILKYPKDA
+86 NDSEILKYPKDV
-98 SADLTVSNL
+98 SAELTVSNL
-107 TKTFSSS
+107 TKTFSSN

-121 FEILCNMYLL
+121 FEILCNLYLL

-146 ILIVTIIT
+146 ILIVTLIT

-164 EKQLSTGNISE
+164 EKQFSAKVSSE
-175 SDTDFSNENDEDE
+175 ADAELLNENDFDSKLQLDE
-188 DEIESELQIAEF
+188 NLSGSSSEVETYSIQQNSVNSIDLDIDLSSESEQNKKSFGE
-200 FSDSATK
+200 
-207 NNLSKNPQDSE
+207 DSE
-218 NSDDLEIKEES
+218 QIFDLENNTEMDTEIQQT
-229 DSNDNNLSSQS
+229 DSEYSALTPEDRNNEDSQ
-240 EHSDITLENHIE
+240 
-252 TENNSET
+252 TENE
-259 ETNSKIETELEQNN
+259 EKEI
-273 SEHSDKPSEDKK
+273 PA
-285 DEDNQD
+285 
-291 ENENKVSVSLPDYET
+291 SLPDYES
-306 PVTIENLEEKEK
+306 PVIIETSDVKENNDA
-318 HEDEESAVSDNTEGS
+318 ENAPASDSSESN

-340 ITGLGW
+340 VTGLGW

-374 IPDMERN
+374 IPNLERE

-388 SDYLT
+388 SEYLS

-402 FEYKNDSIVAIKIS
+402 FEYKNDCIVAIKIS

-422 LNFADKIHA
+422 LNFADKILA
-431 EISQIIEQKDCY
+431 EIMQIINQKECY

-449 SIRIVSGERLLN
+449 SIRIVSSERLLN
-461 EAWASVEHA
+461 EAWAALEHA

-478 IAFRVDAERYRQF
+478 IAFRVDADKYRQF

>member
-1 MKNKFIIFYTIFAS
+1 MKNKFIIFYTVFAS
-15 AVFAFAIAFFGV
+15 AIFAFAIAFFGV

-37 SRANQRYN
+37 ARANQRYN
-45 TLISDIKTYNSI
+45 TLITDIKAYNSI
-57 DKEISEN
+57 DKNISET
-64 SLSNIKSVLK
+64 SLSNIKSVLI
-74 DFNDFSFIQINL
+74 DFNDFSFIQIKL
-86 NDSEILKYPKDA
+86 NDSEILKYPKDV
-98 SADLTVSNL
+98 SAELTVSNL
-107 TKTFSSS
+107 TKTFSSN

-121 FEILCNMYLL
+121 FEILCNLYLL

-146 ILIVTIIT
+146 ILIVTLIT

-164 EKQLSTGNISE
+164 EKQFSAKVSSEADSELLSENDFDSKLQLDENLSGSSSEVESSFIQQNSVNSIDLDIDLSSE
-175 SDTDFSNENDEDE
+175 SEQNKNSFDEDSEQIFDLEKNTEMDTEIQQTDSE
-188 DEIESELQIAEF
+188 DGALNPE
-200 FSDSATK
+200 DK
-207 NNLSKNPQDSE
+207 NNEDS
-218 NSDDLEIKEES
+218 
-229 DSNDNNLSSQS
+229 Q
-240 EHSDITLENHIE
+240 
-252 TENNSET
+252 TENE
-259 ETNSKIETELEQNN
+259 EKEI
-273 SEHSDKPSEDKK
+273 PA
-285 DEDNQD
+285 
-291 ENENKVSVSLPDYET
+291 SLPDYES
-306 PVTIENLEEKEK
+306 PMIIESSDVKENNDA
-318 HEDEESAVSDNTEGS
+318 ENASDSDSSESN

-340 ITGLGW
+340 VTGLGW

-374 IPDMERN
+374 IPNLERE

-388 SDYLT
+388 SEYLS

-402 FEYKNDSIVAIKIS
+402 FEYKNDCIVAIKIS

-431 EISQIIEQKDCY
+431 EIMQIINQKECY

-449 SIRIVSGERLLN
+449 SIRIVSSERLLN
-461 EAWASVEHA
+461 EACAALEHA

-478 IAFRVDAERYRQF
+478 IAFRVDADKYRQF

>member
-15 AVFAFAIAFFGV
+15 AVFAFAISLFGV

-45 TLISDIKTYNSI
+45 TLVTDIKSYNSI

-64 SLSNIKSVLK
+64 SLSNLKSVLK

-86 NDSEILKYPKDA
+86 NNSEILKYPKDA

-107 TKTFSSS
+107 TKTFSSN

-164 EKQLSTGNISE
+164 EKQFSAKVSSEADSELLSENDFDSKLQLDENLSGSSSEVDSSFIQQNSVNSIDLDIDLSSE
-175 SDTDFSNENDEDE
+175 SEQNKNSFDEDSE
-188 DEIESELQIAEF
+188 QISDLEKNTEIDTEIQQ
-200 FSDSATK
+200 T
-207 NNLSKNPQDSE
+207 DSE
-218 NSDDLEIKEES
+218 DDAL
-229 DSNDNNLSSQS
+229 N
-240 EHSDITLENHIE
+240 
-252 TENNSET
+252 
-259 ETNSKIETELEQNN
+259 
-273 SEHSDKPSEDKK
+273 PEDKK
-285 DEDNQD
+285 IEDSQT
-291 ENENKVSVSLPDYET
+291 ENEEKEIPASLPDYES
-306 PVTIENLEEKEK
+306 PMIIESSDVKENNDA
-318 HEDEESAVSDNTEGS
+318 ENAPASDSSESN

-340 ITGLGW
+340 VTGLGW

-374 IPDMERN
+374 IPNLERE

-388 SDYLT
+388 SEYLS
-393 LQFQFKDLL
+393 LQFQFRDLL
-402 FEYKNDSIVAIKIS
+402 FEYKNDCIVAIKIS
-416 MNLDDA
+416 MNLDEA

-431 EISQIIEQKDCY
+431 DISQILEQKQCY

-449 SIRIVSGERLLN
+449 SIRIVSGERLFN
-461 EAWASVEHA
+461 EALAAVEHA
-470 KQEEDSPI
+470 KNEEDSPI
-478 IAFRVDAERYRQF
+478 IAFRVDVEKYRQF

>member
-1 MKNKFIIFYTIFAS
+1 MKNKFIIFYTVFAS
-15 AVFAFAIAFFGV
+15 AIFAFAIAFFGV

-37 SRANQRYN
+37 ARANQRYN
-45 TLISDIKTYNSI
+45 TLITDIKAYNSI
-57 DKEISEN
+57 DKNISET

-74 DFNDFSFIQINL
+74 DFNDFSFIQIKL
-86 NDSEILKYPKDA
+86 NDSEILKYPNDV
-98 SADLTVSNL
+98 SAELTVSNL
-107 TKTFSSS
+107 TKTFSSN

-121 FEILCNMYLL
+121 FEILCNLYLL

-146 ILIVTIIT
+146 ILIVTLIT

-164 EKQLSTGNISE
+164 EKQFSAKVSSE
-175 SDTDFSNENDEDE
+175 ADSEFLNENDFD
-188 DEIESELQIAEF
+188 SELQLDENISGSSSEVESSSIQQNSVNSIDLDIDLSSESEQNKKSF
-200 FSDSATK
+200 DEDSEQIFYLENNTEMDTEIQQSDSEYSSLNPEDK
-207 NNLSKNPQDSE
+207 NNEDS
-218 NSDDLEIKEES
+218 
-229 DSNDNNLSSQS
+229 Q
-240 EHSDITLENHIE
+240 
-252 TENNSET
+252 TENE
-259 ETNSKIETELEQNN
+259 EKEI
-273 SEHSDKPSEDKK
+273 PA
-285 DEDNQD
+285 
-291 ENENKVSVSLPDYET
+291 SLPDYES
-306 PVTIENLEEKEK
+306 PVIIESSDVKENNDA
-318 HEDEESAVSDNTEGS
+318 ENAPASDSSESN

-340 ITGLGW
+340 VTGLGW

-374 IPDMERN
+374 IPNLERE

-388 SDYLT
+388 SEYLS

-402 FEYKNDSIVAIKIS
+402 FEYKNDCIVAIKIS

-431 EISQIIEQKDCY
+431 EIMQIINQKECY

-449 SIRIVSGERLLN
+449 SIRIVSSERLLN
-461 EAWASVEHA
+461 EAWAALEHA

-478 IAFRVDAERYRQF
+478 IAFRVDADKYRQF

>member
-1 MKNKFIIFYTIFAS
+1 MKNKFIIFYTVFAS
-15 AVFAFAIAFFGV
+15 AIFAFAIAFFGV

-37 SRANQRYN
+37 ARANQRYN
-45 TLISDIKTYNSI
+45 TLITDIKAYNSI
-57 DKEISEN
+57 DKNISET

-74 DFNDFSFIQINL
+74 DFNDFSFIQIKL
-86 NDSEILKYPKDA
+86 NDSEILKYPKDV
-98 SADLTVSNL
+98 SAELTVSNL
-107 TKTFSSS
+107 TKTFSSN

-121 FEILCNMYLL
+121 FEILCNLYLL

-146 ILIVTIIT
+146 ILIVTLIT

-164 EKQLSTGNISE
+164 EKQFSAKVSSE
-175 SDTDFSNENDEDE
+175 ADSEFLNENDFD
-188 DEIESELQIAEF
+188 SELQLDENISGSSSEVESSSIQQNSVNSIDLDIDLSSESEQNKKSF
-200 FSDSATK
+200 DEDSEQIFDLENNTEMDTEIQPSDSEYSSLHPADK
-207 NNLSKNPQDSE
+207 NNEDS
-218 NSDDLEIKEES
+218 
-229 DSNDNNLSSQS
+229 Q
-240 EHSDITLENHIE
+240 
-252 TENNSET
+252 TENE
-259 ETNSKIETELEQNN
+259 EKEI
-273 SEHSDKPSEDKK
+273 PA
-285 DEDNQD
+285 
-291 ENENKVSVSLPDYET
+291 SLPDYES
-306 PVTIENLEEKEK
+306 PVIIESSDVKENNDA
-318 HEDEESAVSDNTEGS
+318 ENAPASDSSESN

-340 ITGLGW
+340 VTGLGW

-374 IPDMERN
+374 IPNLERE

-388 SDYLT
+388 SEYLS

-402 FEYKNDSIVAIKIS
+402 FEYKNDCIVAIKIS

-431 EISQIIEQKDCY
+431 EIMQIINQKECY

-449 SIRIVSGERLLN
+449 SIRIVSSERLLN
-461 EAWASVEHA
+461 EAWAALEHA

-478 IAFRVDAERYRQF
+478 IAFRVDADKYRQF

>member
-1 MKNKFIIFYTIFAS
+1 MKNKFIILYTVFAS
-15 AVFAFAIAFFGV
+15 AIFAFAIAFFGV

-37 SRANQRYN
+37 ARANQRYN
-45 TLISDIKTYNSI
+45 TLITDIKAYNSI
-57 DKEISEN
+57 DKNISET

-74 DFNDFSFIQINL
+74 DFNDFSFIQIKL
-86 NDSEILKYPKDA
+86 NDSEILKYPKDV
-98 SADLTVSNL
+98 SAELTVSNL
-107 TKTFSSS
+107 TKTFSSN

-121 FEILCNMYLL
+121 FEILCNLYLL

-146 ILIVTIIT
+146 ILIVTLIT

-164 EKQLSTGNISE
+164 EKQFSAKVSSE
-175 SDTDFSNENDEDE
+175 ADAELLNENDFDSKFQLDENLSGSSSEVETSSIQQNSVNSIDLDIDLSSESEQNKNSFDE
-188 DEIESELQIAEF
+188 DSEQIFDLEKNTEMETEIQQTDSEDGTLNPE
-200 FSDSATK
+200 DK
-207 NNLSKNPQDSE
+207 NNEDS
-218 NSDDLEIKEES
+218 
-229 DSNDNNLSSQS
+229 Q
-240 EHSDITLENHIE
+240 
-252 TENNSET
+252 TENE
-259 ETNSKIETELEQNN
+259 EKEI
-273 SEHSDKPSEDKK
+273 PA
-285 DEDNQD
+285 
-291 ENENKVSVSLPDYET
+291 SLPDYES
-306 PVTIENLEEKEK
+306 PVIIESSDVKENNDA
-318 HEDEESAVSDNTEGS
+318 ENAPASDSSESN

-340 ITGLGW
+340 VTGLGW

-374 IPDMERN
+374 IPNLERE

-388 SDYLT
+388 SEYLS

-402 FEYKNDSIVAIKIS
+402 FEYKNDCIVAIKIS

-431 EISQIIEQKDCY
+431 EIMQIINQKECY

-449 SIRIVSGERLLN
+449 SIRIVSSERLLN
-461 EAWASVEHA
+461 EAWAALEHA

-478 IAFRVDAERYRQF
+478 IAFRVDADKYRQF

>member
-1 MKNKFIIFYTIFAS
+1 MKNKFIIFYTVFAS
-15 AVFAFAIAFFGV
+15 AIFAFAIAFFGV

-37 SRANQRYN
+37 ARANQRYN
-45 TLISDIKTYNSI
+45 TLITDIKAYNSI
-57 DKEISEN
+57 DKNISET

-74 DFNDFSFIQINL
+74 DFNDFSFIQIKL
-86 NDSEILKYPKDA
+86 NDSEILKYPKDV
-98 SADLTVSNL
+98 SAELTVSNL
-107 TKTFSSS
+107 TKTFSSN

-121 FEILCNMYLL
+121 FEILCNLYLL

-146 ILIVTIIT
+146 ILIVTLIT

-164 EKQLSTGNISE
+164 EKQFSANVSSE
-175 SDTDFSNENDEDE
+175 ADAELLNENDFDSKFQLDENLSGSSSEVESSSIQQNSVNSIDLDIDLSSESEQNKKSFDE
-188 DEIESELQIAEF
+188 DSEQIFDLENNTEMDTEIQQ
-200 FSDSATK
+200 SDSEYSTLNPEDK
-207 NNLSKNPQDSE
+207 NNEDSQ
-218 NSDDLEIKEES
+218 I
-229 DSNDNNLSSQS
+229 
-240 EHSDITLENHIE
+240 
-252 TENNSET
+252 
-259 ETNSKIETELEQNN
+259 
-273 SEHSDKPSEDKK
+273 
-285 DEDNQD
+285 
-291 ENENKVSVSLPDYET
+291 ENEEKEIPASLPDYES
-306 PVTIENLEEKEK
+306 PVIIESSDVKENNDA
-318 HEDEESAVSDNTEGS
+318 ENAPASDSSESN

-340 ITGLGW
+340 VTGLGW

-374 IPDMERN
+374 IPNLERE

-388 SDYLT
+388 SEYLS

-402 FEYKNDSIVAIKIS
+402 FEYRNDCIVAIKIS

-431 EISQIIEQKDCY
+431 EIMQIINQKECY

-449 SIRIVSGERLLN
+449 SIRIVSSERLLN
-461 EAWASVEHA
+461 EAWAALEHA

-478 IAFRVDAERYRQF
+478 IAFRVDADKYRQF

>member
-15 AVFAFAIAFFGV
+15 AVFAFAISLFGV

-45 TLISDIKTYNSI
+45 TLVTDIKSYNSI

-64 SLSNIKSVLK
+64 SLSNLKSVLK

-86 NDSEILKYPKDA
+86 NNSEILKYPKDA

-107 TKTFSSS
+107 TKTFSSN

-164 EKQLSTGNISE
+164 EKQFSAKVSSEVDSELLS
-175 SDTDFSNENDEDE
+175 ENDFDSKLQLDENLSGSSSEVDSSFIQQKSVNSIDLDIDLSLESEQNKNSFDE
-188 DEIESELQIAEF
+188 DSEQISDLEKNTEMDTEIQQTDSEDGALNPE
-200 FSDSATK
+200 DK
-207 NNLSKNPQDSE
+207 NNEDS
-218 NSDDLEIKEES
+218 
-229 DSNDNNLSSQS
+229 Q
-240 EHSDITLENHIE
+240 
-252 TENNSET
+252 TENE
-259 ETNSKIETELEQNN
+259 EKEI
-273 SEHSDKPSEDKK
+273 PA
-285 DEDNQD
+285 
-291 ENENKVSVSLPDYET
+291 SLPDYES
-306 PVTIENLEEKEK
+306 PMIIESSDVKENNDA
-318 HEDEESAVSDNTEGS
+318 ENAPDSDSSESN

-340 ITGLGW
+340 VTGLGW
-346 ESYLDTRLENEIN
+346 ESYLDMRLENEIN

-374 IPDMERN
+374 IPNLERE

-388 SDYLT
+388 SEYLS

-402 FEYKNDSIVAIKIS
+402 FEYKNDCIVAIKIS
-416 MNLDDA
+416 MNLDEA

-431 EISQIIEQKDCY
+431 DISQILEQKQCY

-449 SIRIVSGERLLN
+449 SIRIVSGERLFN
-461 EAWASVEHA
+461 EALAAVEHA
-470 KQEEDSPI
+470 KNEEDSPI
-478 IAFRVDAERYRQF
+478 IAFRVDVEKYRQF

>member
-15 AVFAFAIAFFGV
+15 AVFAFAISLFGV

-45 TLISDIKTYNSI
+45 TLVTDIKSYNSI

-64 SLSNIKSVLK
+64 SLANIKSVLK

-86 NDSEILKYPKDA
+86 NNSEVLKYPKDA

-107 TKTFSSS
+107 TKTFSSN

-164 EKQLSTGNISE
+164 EKQFSAKVSSEAVSELLSENDFDSKLQIDENLSDSSSEVDSSFIQQNSVNSIDLDIDLSSE
-175 SDTDFSNENDEDE
+175 SEQNKNSFDEDSEQISDLEKNTEMDTEIQQTDSE
-188 DEIESELQIAEF
+188 DGALNPE
-200 FSDSATK
+200 DK
-207 NNLSKNPQDSE
+207 NNEDS
-218 NSDDLEIKEES
+218 
-229 DSNDNNLSSQS
+229 Q
-240 EHSDITLENHIE
+240 
-252 TENNSET
+252 TENE
-259 ETNSKIETELEQNN
+259 EKEI
-273 SEHSDKPSEDKK
+273 PA
-285 DEDNQD
+285 
-291 ENENKVSVSLPDYET
+291 SLPDYES
-306 PVTIENLEEKEK
+306 PMIIESSDAKENIDA
-318 HEDEESAVSDNTEGS
+318 ENAPDSDSSESN

-340 ITGLGW
+340 VTGLGW

-374 IPDMERN
+374 IPNLERE

-388 SDYLT
+388 SEYLS

-402 FEYKNDSIVAIKIS
+402 FEYKNDCIVAIKIS
-416 MNLDDA
+416 MNLDEA

-431 EISQIIEQKDCY
+431 DISQILEQKQCY

-449 SIRIVSGERLLN
+449 SIRIVSGERLFN
-461 EAWASVEHA
+461 EALAAVEHA
-470 KQEEDSPI
+470 KNEEDSPI
-478 IAFRVDAERYRQF
+478 IAFRVDVEKYRQF

>member
-1 MKNKFIIFYTIFAS
+1 MKNKFIIFYTVFAS
-15 AVFAFAIAFFGV
+15 AIFAFAIAFFGV

-37 SRANQRYN
+37 ARANQRYN
-45 TLISDIKTYNSI
+45 TLITDIKAYNSI
-57 DKEISEN
+57 DKNISET

-74 DFNDFSFIQINL
+74 DFNDFSFIQIKL
-86 NDSEILKYPKDA
+86 NDSEILKYPKDV
-98 SADLTVSNL
+98 SAELTVSNL
-107 TKTFSSS
+107 TKTFSSN

-121 FEILCNMYLL
+121 FEILCNLYLL

-146 ILIVTIIT
+146 ILIVTLIT

-164 EKQLSTGNISE
+164 EKQFSAKVSSE
-175 SDTDFSNENDEDE
+175 ADSEFLNENDFDSKLQLDE
-188 DEIESELQIAEF
+188 NLSGSSSEVESSSIQQNSVNSIDLDIDLSSESEQNENSFGEDSEQIFDLENNTEMDTEIQQT
-200 FSDSATK
+200 DSEYSALNPEDK
-207 NNLSKNPQDSE
+207 NNEDS
-218 NSDDLEIKEES
+218 
-229 DSNDNNLSSQS
+229 Q
-240 EHSDITLENHIE
+240 
-252 TENNSET
+252 TENE
-259 ETNSKIETELEQNN
+259 EKEI
-273 SEHSDKPSEDKK
+273 PA
-285 DEDNQD
+285 
-291 ENENKVSVSLPDYET
+291 SLPDYES
-306 PVTIENLEEKEK
+306 PVIIETSDVKENNDA
-318 HEDEESAVSDNTEGS
+318 ENAPASDSSESN

-340 ITGLGW
+340 VTGLGW

-374 IPDMERN
+374 IPNLERE

-388 SDYLT
+388 SEYLS

-402 FEYKNDSIVAIKIS
+402 FEYRNDCIVAIKIS

-422 LNFADKIHA
+422 LNFADKILA
-431 EISQIIEQKDCY
+431 EIMQIINQKECY

-449 SIRIVSGERLLN
+449 SIRIVSSERLLN
-461 EAWASVEHA
+461 EAWAALEHA

-478 IAFRVDAERYRQF
+478 IAFRVDADKYRQF

>member
-15 AVFAFAIAFFGV
+15 AVFAFAISLFGV

-45 TLISDIKTYNSI
+45 TLVTDIKSYNSI

-64 SLSNIKSVLK
+64 SLSNLKSVLK

-86 NDSEILKYPKDA
+86 NNSEILKYPKDA

-107 TKTFSSS
+107 TKTFSSN

-164 EKQLSTGNISE
+164 EKQFSAKVSSEVDSELLS
-175 SDTDFSNENDEDE
+175 ENDFDSKLQLDENLSGSSSEVDSSFIQQKSVNSIDLDIDLSLESEQNKNSFDE
-188 DEIESELQIAEF
+188 DSEQISDLEKNTEMDTEIQQTDSEDGALNPE
-200 FSDSATK
+200 DK
-207 NNLSKNPQDSE
+207 NNEDS
-218 NSDDLEIKEES
+218 
-229 DSNDNNLSSQS
+229 Q
-240 EHSDITLENHIE
+240 
-252 TENNSET
+252 TENE
-259 ETNSKIETELEQNN
+259 EKEI
-273 SEHSDKPSEDKK
+273 PA
-285 DEDNQD
+285 
-291 ENENKVSVSLPDYET
+291 SLPDYES
-306 PVTIENLEEKEK
+306 PMIIESSDVKENNDA
-318 HEDEESAVSDNTEGS
+318 ENAPDSDSSESN

-340 ITGLGW
+340 VTGLGW

-374 IPDMERN
+374 IPNLERE

-388 SDYLT
+388 SEYLS

-402 FEYKNDSIVAIKIS
+402 FEYKNDCIVAIKIS
-416 MNLDDA
+416 MNLDEA

-431 EISQIIEQKDCY
+431 DISQILEQKQCY

-449 SIRIVSGERLLN
+449 SIRIVSGERLFN
-461 EAWASVEHA
+461 EALAAVEHA
-470 KQEEDSPI
+470 KNEEDSPI
-478 IAFRVDAERYRQF
+478 IAFRVDVEKYRQF

>member
-1 MKNKFIIFYTIFAS
+1 MKNKFIIFYTVFAS
-15 AVFAFAIAFFGV
+15 AIFAFAIAFFGV

-37 SRANQRYN
+37 ARANQRYN
-45 TLISDIKTYNSI
+45 TLITDIKAYNSI
-57 DKEISEN
+57 DKNISET

-74 DFNDFSFIQINL
+74 DFNDFSFIQIKL
-86 NDSEILKYPKDA
+86 NDSEILKYPKDV
-98 SADLTVSNL
+98 SAELTVSNL
-107 TKTFSSS
+107 TKTFSSN

-121 FEILCNMYLL
+121 FEILCNLYLL

-146 ILIVTIIT
+146 ILIVTLIT

-164 EKQLSTGNISE
+164 EKQFSAKVSSE
-175 SDTDFSNENDEDE
+175 ADAELLNENDFDSKLQLDENLSGSSSEVESSSIQQNSVNSIDLDIDLSSESEQNEKSFDE
-188 DEIESELQIAEF
+188 DSEQIFDLENNTEMDTEIQQTDSEY
-200 FSDSATK
+200 SALTPEDK
-207 NNLSKNPQDSE
+207 NNE
-218 NSDDLEIKEES
+218 NS
-229 DSNDNNLSSQS
+229 Q
-240 EHSDITLENHIE
+240 
-252 TENNSET
+252 TENE
-259 ETNSKIETELEQNN
+259 EKEI
-273 SEHSDKPSEDKK
+273 PA
-285 DEDNQD
+285 
-291 ENENKVSVSLPDYET
+291 SLPDYES
-306 PVTIENLEEKEK
+306 PVIIESSDVKENNDA
-318 HEDEESAVSDNTEGS
+318 ENAPASDSSESN

-340 ITGLGW
+340 VTGLGW

-374 IPDMERN
+374 IPNLERE

-388 SDYLT
+388 SEYLS

-402 FEYKNDSIVAIKIS
+402 FEYKNDCIVAIKIS

-431 EISQIIEQKDCY
+431 EIMQIINQKECY

-449 SIRIVSGERLLN
+449 SIRIVSSERLLN
-461 EAWASVEHA
+461 EAWAALEHA

-478 IAFRVDAERYRQF
+478 IAFRVDADKYRQF

>member
-1 MKNKFIIFYTIFAS
+1 MKNKFIIFYTVFAS
-15 AVFAFAIAFFGV
+15 AIFAFAIAFFGV

-37 SRANQRYN
+37 ARANQRYN
-45 TLISDIKTYNSI
+45 TLITDIKAYNSI
-57 DKEISEN
+57 DKNISET

-74 DFNDFSFIQINL
+74 DFNDFSFIQIKL
-86 NDSEILKYPKDA
+86 NDSEILKYPKDV
-98 SADLTVSNL
+98 SAELTVSNL
-107 TKTFSSS
+107 TKTFSSN

-121 FEILCNMYLL
+121 FEILCNLYLL

-146 ILIVTIIT
+146 ILIVTLIT

-164 EKQLSTGNISE
+164 EKQFSAKVSSE
-175 SDTDFSNENDEDE
+175 ADAELLNENDFDSKFQLDENLSGSSSEVETSSIQQNSVNSIDLDIDLSSESEQNKNSFDE
-188 DEIESELQIAEF
+188 DSEQIFDLENNTEMDTEIQQTDSEDGTLNPE
-200 FSDSATK
+200 DK
-207 NNLSKNPQDSE
+207 NNEDS
-218 NSDDLEIKEES
+218 
-229 DSNDNNLSSQS
+229 Q
-240 EHSDITLENHIE
+240 
-252 TENNSET
+252 TENE
-259 ETNSKIETELEQNN
+259 EKEI
-273 SEHSDKPSEDKK
+273 PA
-285 DEDNQD
+285 
-291 ENENKVSVSLPDYET
+291 SLPDYES
-306 PVTIENLEEKEK
+306 PVIIESSDVKENNDA
-318 HEDEESAVSDNTEGS
+318 ENAPASDSSESN

-340 ITGLGW
+340 VTGLGW

-374 IPDMERN
+374 IPNLERE

-388 SDYLT
+388 SEYLS

-402 FEYKNDSIVAIKIS
+402 FEYKNDCIVAIKIS

-431 EISQIIEQKDCY
+431 EIMQIINQKECY

-449 SIRIVSGERLLN
+449 SIRIVSSERLLN
-461 EAWASVEHA
+461 EAWAALEHA

-478 IAFRVDAERYRQF
+478 IAFRVDADKYRQF

>member
-1 MKNKFIIFYTIFAS
+1 MKNKFIIFYTVFAS
-15 AVFAFAIAFFGV
+15 AIFAFAIAFFGV

-37 SRANQRYN
+37 ARANQRYN
-45 TLISDIKTYNSI
+45 TLITDIKAYNSI
-57 DKEISEN
+57 DKNISET

-74 DFNDFSFIQINL
+74 DFNDFSFIQIKL
-86 NDSEILKYPKDA
+86 NDSEILKYPKDV
-98 SADLTVSNL
+98 SAELTVSNL
-107 TKTFSSS
+107 TKTFSSN

-121 FEILCNMYLL
+121 FEILCNLYLL

-146 ILIVTIIT
+146 ILIVTLIT

-164 EKQLSTGNISE
+164 EKQFSAKVSSE
-175 SDTDFSNENDEDE
+175 ADSELLNENDFDSKLQLDENLSGSSSEVESSSIQQNSVNSIDLDIDLSSESEQNEKSFDE
-188 DEIESELQIAEF
+188 DSEQIFDLENNTEMDTEIQQTDSEDGALNPE
-200 FSDSATK
+200 DK
-207 NNLSKNPQDSE
+207 NNEDS
-218 NSDDLEIKEES
+218 
-229 DSNDNNLSSQS
+229 Q
-240 EHSDITLENHIE
+240 
-252 TENNSET
+252 TENE
-259 ETNSKIETELEQNN
+259 EKEI
-273 SEHSDKPSEDKK
+273 PA
-285 DEDNQD
+285 
-291 ENENKVSVSLPDYET
+291 SLPDYESPMIIESSDVKENNDAENT
-306 PVTIENLEEKEK
+306 PAS
-318 HEDEESAVSDNTEGS
+318 DSSESN

-340 ITGLGW
+340 VTGLGW

-374 IPDMERN
+374 IPNLERE

-388 SDYLT
+388 SEYLS

-402 FEYKNDSIVAIKIS
+402 FEYRNDCIVAIKIS

-431 EISQIIEQKDCY
+431 EIMQIINQKECY

-449 SIRIVSGERLLN
+449 SIRIVSSERLLN
-461 EAWASVEHA
+461 EAWAALEHA

-478 IAFRVDAERYRQF
+478 IAFRVDADKYRQF

>member
-1 MKNKFIIFYTIFAS
+1 MKNKFIIFYTVFAS
-15 AVFAFAIAFFGV
+15 AIFAFAIAFFGV

-37 SRANQRYN
+37 ARANQRYN
-45 TLISDIKTYNSI
+45 TLITDIKAYNSI
-57 DKEISEN
+57 DKNISET

-74 DFNDFSFIQINL
+74 DFNDFSFIQIKL
-86 NDSEILKYPKDA
+86 NDSEILKYPKDV
-98 SADLTVSNL
+98 SAELTVSNL
-107 TKTFSSS
+107 TKTFSSN

-121 FEILCNMYLL
+121 FEILCNLYLL

-146 ILIVTIIT
+146 ILIVTLIT

-164 EKQLSTGNISE
+164 EKQFSAKVSSE
-175 SDTDFSNENDEDE
+175 ADSEFLNENDFDSKLQLDENLSGSSSEVDSSFIQQNSVNSIDLDIDLSSESEQNKNSFDE
-188 DEIESELQIAEF
+188 DSEQISDLEKNTEMDTEIQQTDSEDGALNPE
-200 FSDSATK
+200 DK
-207 NNLSKNPQDSE
+207 NNEDS
-218 NSDDLEIKEES
+218 
-229 DSNDNNLSSQS
+229 Q
-240 EHSDITLENHIE
+240 
-252 TENNSET
+252 TENE
-259 ETNSKIETELEQNN
+259 EKEI
-273 SEHSDKPSEDKK
+273 PA
-285 DEDNQD
+285 
-291 ENENKVSVSLPDYET
+291 SLPDYES
-306 PVTIENLEEKEK
+306 PMIIESSDVKENNDA
-318 HEDEESAVSDNTEGS
+318 ENASDSDSSESN

-340 ITGLGW
+340 VTGLGW

-374 IPDMERN
+374 IPNLERE

-388 SDYLT
+388 SEYLS

-402 FEYKNDSIVAIKIS
+402 FEYKNDCIVAIKIS

-431 EISQIIEQKDCY
+431 EIMQIINQKECY

-449 SIRIVSGERLLN
+449 SIRIVSSERLLN
-461 EAWASVEHA
+461 EACAALEHA

-478 IAFRVDAERYRQF
+478 IAFRVDADKYRQF